1 MILQL
6 LFSFLVILLNAI
18 FCCTVSG
25 GGFGTILIQ
34 KVLIL
39 GFLCIIILYSIC
51 SSNGKSLVNILSAK
65 KKYKSFSFQEL
76 KSTEIAIDFL
86 CKSILY
92 IGISFLIFSCSYF
105 FINIE
110 NKETVGK
117 NLSTIILSLFY
128 TLFIELI
135 LITLKS
141 KIKKDQILFMAEE
154 IETKNQIQDKKNK
167 LSSIIKIFLST
178 ILIFTLFALFIF
190 VSNIENFN
198 QSQYNLNSIFMWLD
212 IPSFI
217 ELFVPSFLLLLIS
230 GNFKIFFH
238 GIKTVVQ
245 DQKVS
250 VSQKNLM
257 QNAIKTF
264 RIIIILVAL
273 SCTLIGFAAMNKF
286 LDDKS
291 LLGINIH
298 VALIVSFYAVICNLI
313 LLPLEIKI
321 CKLSEEI

>member
-51 SSNGKSLVNILSAK
+51 SSNGKSLVNILSSK

-76 KSTEIAIDFL
+76 KSTESSIDFL

-110 NKETVGK
+110 NKETIGK

-128 TLFIELI
+128 TIIIELI

-167 LSSIIKIFLST
+167 FSSIIKIFLST

-217 ELFVPSFLLLLIS
+217 ELFVPSFFLLLIS

-245 DQKVS
+245 NQKVS
-250 VSQKNLM
+250 VSKKNLM

-321 CKLSEEI
+321 CKLAEEI

>member
-1 MILQL
+1 
-6 LFSFLVILLNAI
+6 
-18 FCCTVSG
+18 
-25 GGFGTILIQ
+25 
-34 KVLIL
+34 
-39 GFLCIIILYSIC
+39 
-51 SSNGKSLVNILSAK
+51 
-65 KKYKSFSFQEL
+65 
-76 KSTEIAIDFL
+76 
-86 CKSILY
+86 
-92 IGISFLIFSCSYF
+92 
-105 FINIE
+105 
-110 NKETVGK
+110 
-117 NLSTIILSLFY
+117 
-128 TLFIELI
+128 
-135 LITLKS
+135 
-141 KIKKDQILFMAEE
+141 MAEE

-245 DQKVS
+245 NQKIS

-321 CKLSEEI
+321 CKLAEEI

>member
-34 KVLIL
+34 NVLIL

-51 SSNGKSLVNILSAK
+51 SGNGKSLVNILSAK

-110 NKETVGK
+110 NKETLEK

-128 TLFIELI
+128 TIVIELI
-135 LITLKS
+135 LVTLKS
-141 KIKKDQILFMAEE
+141 KIKKDQILFMSEE
-154 IETKNQIQDKKNK
+154 ETKNQIQDKKSK
-167 LSSIIKIFLST
+167 LSSIIEIFLST

-198 QSQYNLNSIFMWLD
+198 QSKYNLNSIFMWLD

-217 ELFVPSFLLLLIS
+217 ELFVSSFLLLLIS
-230 GNFKIFFH
+230 GNLKIFFY
-238 GIKTVVQ
+238 GIKTVIQ
-245 DQKVS
+245 DQKIS
-250 VSQKNLM
+250 VSQKNLI

-286 LDDKS
+286 LNDKS

-321 CKLSEEI
+321 CKLAEDI

>member
-51 SSNGKSLVNILSAK
+51 SGNGKSLVNILSAK
-65 KKYKSFSFQEL
+65 DFSFQEL
-76 KSTEIAIDFL
+76 KSTEISIDFL

-110 NKETVGK
+110 NKETIGK

-128 TLFIELI
+128 TIIIELI

-190 VSNIENFN
+190 VPNIENFN

-245 DQKVS
+245 NQKVS

-321 CKLSEEI
+321 CKLAEEI

>member
-65 KKYKSFSFQEL
+65 KKYKNFSFQEL
-76 KSTEIAIDFL
+76 KSTEIAIDF
-86 CKSILY
+86 
-92 IGISFLIFSCSYF
+92 SCSYF

-110 NKETVGK
+110 NKETIGK

-128 TLFIELI
+128 TIIIELI

-141 KIKKDQILFMAEE
+141 KIKKEQILFMAEE

-167 LSSIIKIFLST
+167 LSPIIKIFLST

-245 DQKVS
+245 NQKVS

-321 CKLSEEI
+321 CKLAEEI

>member
-34 KVLIL
+34 RVLIL

-65 KKYKSFSFQEL
+65 DFSFQEL

-110 NKETVGK
+110 NKETIGK

-128 TLFIELI
+128 TIIIELI

-167 LSSIIKIFLST
+167 LSSIITIFLST
-178 ILIFTLFALFIF
+178 ILIFTLFVLFIF

-245 DQKVS
+245 NQKVS

-321 CKLSEEI
+321 CKLAEEI

>member
-51 SSNGKSLVNILSAK
+51 SGNGKSLVNILSAK
-65 KKYKSFSFQEL
+65 DFSFQEL

-128 TLFIELI
+128 TIIIELI

-178 ILIFTLFALFIF
+178 ILIFTLFAYIME
-190 VSNIENFN
+190 ENN
-198 QSQYNLNSIFMWLD
+198 RKADYI
-212 IPSFI
+212 
-217 ELFVPSFLLLLIS
+217 
-230 GNFKIFFH
+230 
-238 GIKTVVQ
+238 
-245 DQKVS
+245 
-250 VSQKNLM
+250 
-257 QNAIKTF
+257 
-264 RIIIILVAL
+264 
-273 SCTLIGFAAMNKF
+273 
-286 LDDKS
+286 
-291 LLGINIH
+291 
-298 VALIVSFYAVICNLI
+298 
-313 LLPLEIKI
+313 
-321 CKLSEEI
+321 

>member
-34 KVLIL
+34 RVLIL

-65 KKYKSFSFQEL
+65 DFSFQEL

-110 NKETVGK
+110 NKETIGK

-128 TLFIELI
+128 TIIIELI

-178 ILIFTLFALFIF
+178 ILIFTLFVLFIF

-245 DQKVS
+245 NQKIS

-321 CKLSEEI
+321 CKLAEEI

>member
-1 MILQL
+1 MC
-6 LFSFLVILLNAI
+6 N
-18 FCCTVSG
+18 
-25 GGFGTILIQ
+25 
-34 KVLIL
+34 
-39 GFLCIIILYSIC
+39 
-51 SSNGKSLVNILSAK
+51 
-65 KKYKSFSFQEL
+65 
-76 KSTEIAIDFL
+76 
-86 CKSILY
+86 SILY

-128 TLFIELI
+128 TIVIELI
-135 LITLKS
+135 LVTLKS
-141 KIKKDQILFMAEE
+141 KIKKEQILFMAEE
-154 IETKNQIQDKKNK
+154 KETKNQIQDKKSK

-198 QSQYNLNSIFMWLD
+198 QSQYNLNSFFMWLD

-217 ELFVPSFLLLLIS
+217 ELFVSSFLLLLIS

-238 GIKTVVQ
+238 GIKTVIQ
-245 DQKVS
+245 NQKIS

-298 VALIVSFYAVICNLI
+298 VTLIVSFYAVICNLI

-321 CKLSEEI
+321 CKLAEEI